1 MAHRTVL
8 TVRQRKALLDF
19 PEDEASML
27 NHYVLSEDDIFHINR
42 KRGDHNRLGFA
53 LQLCAFRY
61 PGKFIQSDE
70 PLPEKLVAF
79 VSAQLGINP
88 TEVDLYAK
96 RKQTHYEHSVEL
108 QRTHHFLSFHQC
120 EAEFIVWLTQAAMN
134 TRNNAELAGL
144 FVAQCRQ
151 QKIILPG
158 ITVIER
164 LCADAR
170 VGAEREV
177 VELISSR
184 LDERM
189 KQNLCAMLEKTV
201 DGRLTVHG
209 WLKRFEVG
217 HNSADV
223 NRLLG
228 KLEYLKELNIQESVL
243 EGIPSHR
250 VICLRQQGEAYYADG
265 LRDINETRRVAIL
278 AVCAIE
284 WKAMITDAILET
296 HDRIV
301 GKLYNTCKRMRDDQ
315 LVDQKKLAHETL
327 TFFAKL
333 SKKLLK
339 AHEDNALVADVIQN
353 TESLKKLMATAVA
366 LTKKLDSDPL
376 DYVLLGYG
384 KFRRYTKRMLENI
397 TFEGNAAAQLLLE
410 AIVLLKYLNRS
421 ESHQERKLPVSFA
434 NSKWSKRLGN
444 EPERK
449 LWETALLFAIR
460 DGLRSRDIWAVD
472 SRSYQDTR
480 QQLLP
485 TQQAEQILSLPI
497 PLNANEW
504 ITERKEL
511 LDQRIKHVAQM
522 MRQKTLP
529 NSCIENGKIF
539 VNRIDSQIPEG
550 IDTLT
555 LDIYK
560 EMPQISIT
568 DILREVAEDTGF
580 TDSFTHIHNGA
591 VCNDKL
597 GLLNVLLARGINMGL
612 KKMALCSSSHTSFW
626 SLSR

>member
-1 MAHRTVL
+1 M
-8 TVRQRKALLDF
+8 
-19 PEDEASML
+19 
-27 NHYVLSEDDIFHINR
+27 
-42 KRGDHNRLGFA
+42 
-53 LQLCAFRY
+53 
-61 PGKFIQSDE
+61 
-70 PLPEKLVAF
+70 
-79 VSAQLGINP
+79 
-88 TEVDLYAK
+88 
-96 RKQTHYEHSVEL
+96 
-108 QRTHHFLSFHQC
+108 
-120 EAEFIVWLTQAAMN
+120 
-134 TRNNAELAGL
+134 
-144 FVAQCRQ
+144 
-151 QKIILPG
+151 
-158 ITVIER
+158 
-164 LCADAR
+164 
-170 VGAEREV
+170 
-177 VELISSR
+177 
-184 LDERM
+184 
-189 KQNLCAMLEKTV
+189 
-201 DGRLTVHG
+201 
-209 WLKRFEVG
+209 
-217 HNSADV
+217 
-223 NRLLG
+223 
-228 KLEYLKELNIQESVL
+228 
-243 EGIPSHR
+243 
-250 VICLRQQGEAYYADG
+250 
-265 LRDINETRRVAIL
+265 
-278 AVCAIE
+278 
-284 WKAMITDAILET
+284 
-296 HDRIV
+296 
-301 GKLYNTCKRMRDDQ
+301 
-315 LVDQKKLAHETL
+315 AHETL

-597 GLLNVLLARGINMGL
+597 GLLNVLLAGGINMGL